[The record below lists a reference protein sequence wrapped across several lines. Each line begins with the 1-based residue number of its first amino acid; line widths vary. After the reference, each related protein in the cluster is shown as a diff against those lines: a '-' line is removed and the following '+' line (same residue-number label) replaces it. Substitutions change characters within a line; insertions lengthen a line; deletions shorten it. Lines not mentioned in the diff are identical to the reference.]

1 MRFSFPDVKVR
12 FFMRMVIGLTVVVLI
27 SLFACTD
34 SRQPDMRKGA
44 SEAMAPDFHLKDLTG
59 REFTLSNLKGKPVL
73 LIFITTWCPTCRSEM
88 PHYKN
93 IYETYGQQGLEVVSI
108 DIQESKTRVSQ
119 FAEKNRVSYRMLL
132 DENGD
137 VAGAYEV
144 RGIPAMV
151 LVGKDGTI
159 ISKQYGVVDTLLE
172 TLFAKK

>member
-1 MRFSFPDVKVR
+1 MC
-12 FFMRMVIGLTVVVLI
+12 MVLGLVMVVLI

-34 SRQPDMRKGA
+34 SRQPEVRKSA
-44 SEAMAPDFHLKDLTG
+44 SEAAAPDFRLKDLTG

-119 FAEKNRVSYRMLL
+119 FAEKNRVPYRMLL

-151 LVGKDGTI
+151 LVGKNGTI
-159 ISKQYGVVDTLLE
+159 LNRQYAAMDTLLE
-172 TLFAKK
+172 TLFVKK